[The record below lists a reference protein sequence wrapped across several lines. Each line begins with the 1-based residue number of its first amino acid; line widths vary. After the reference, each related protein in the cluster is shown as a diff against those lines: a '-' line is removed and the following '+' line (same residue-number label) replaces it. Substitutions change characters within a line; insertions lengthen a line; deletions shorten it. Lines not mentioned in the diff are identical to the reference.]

1 MTFLTITS
9 YKVINNIFKDKRR
22 KEKKNKIIEIRN
34 KNIP

>member
-9 YKVINNIFKDKRR
+9 YKVINNILKDKRR

-34 KNIP
+34 KHIP